1 MSRSKPSGNREGRW
15 VLVADADLQSA
26 IHLAGYFSRRG
37 FRTYHTARGEEAV
50 LLAHSHRL
58 LLAVIDVALLDMSGE
73 TLARRL
79 KEIDPELPV
88 LMTSGDYAPELEAAA
103 RRVGIL
109 YYAHKPTDYRLIG
122 GVVDK
127 ALRN

>member
-1 MSRSKPSGNREGRW
+1 MSRSQPSRDREGRW
-15 VLVADADLQSA
+15 VLVADADLESA
-26 IHLAGYFSRRG
+26 IHLASYFSQRG

>member
-1 MSRSKPSGNREGRW
+1 MSRSKSSSDRMDRW
-15 VLVADADLQSA
+15 VLVADADVEA
-26 IHLAGYFSRRG
+26 AVELAGYFSRRG

-58 LLAVIDVALLDMSGE
+58 LLAVVDVTMVDMSGE

-103 RRVGIL
+103 RRIGIL
-109 YYAHKPTDYRLIG
+109 YYAHKPADYRLIG

-127 ALRN
+127 ALSN